1 MNKRDERARV
11 EIFYSSVLIPLS
23 VCLFVRALRYRE
35 TKNFE
40 TLRAFAATCRASDD
54 SQSKRSNSKSR
65 QLLVRPSAFD
75 CEDASKMDASRSICE
90 RHSAVSTRYANRS
103 LVRNAALARPGVTRY
118 GRRNTIT
125 SSSTGVARS
134 GAHVQQPARPARS
147 RMKRRNIVFRQAFL
161 PPPASFASSR
171 AR

>member
-1 MNKRDERARV
+1 MVRQKISKLYAHSPRRAARKIRYARAMIRNPNDPIRNPV
-11 EIFYSSVLIPLS
+11 SCWSGRA
-23 VCLFVRALRYRE
+23 VR
-35 TKNFE
+35 
-40 TLRAFAATCRASDD
+40 
-54 SQSKRSNSKSR
+54 
-65 QLLVRPSAFD
+65 AFD
-75 CEDASKMDASRSICE
+75 CEDASKMDAWRSICE

-134 GAHVQQPARPARS
+134 GAHVQQRARPARS